1 MATDIVQSLFG
12 VTPEL
17 YQQQQAA
24 AADKRALAIAQLD
37 PMQRAEFNIGRSAY
51 QLAGAL
57 GGTDPE
63 LARISARQALAGQ
76 INFNDPASIERGV
89 RSLQQSGDIQG
100 AMMLMQTS
108 DEARKRQLERAE
120 QAQKALTL
128 RQTQLAQRIAQG
140 AYQPGGE
147 AAFYGKPTGATLMD
161 DESNVMPGAGLT
173 PSSYDISRVAPE
185 LMALGPAGVAQLKL
199 MREAQAGMQ
208 PQTVSVKEGE
218 TLYSVPTTPGGEF
231 KPVVSGGAKPTPFTG
246 ETANAANILY
256 RTTDPQKIFAQYG
269 QAGLDAVA
277 RKAEQLAEGKRPV
290 TNITAPVTISMQK
303 GFGENLTETI
313 TANQKAGRSAA
324 STLSTVDNMKMLLD
338 EGVRTGFGQETLLR
352 LGQAGQLFDPNFN
365 TKGLAGQEAF
375 QAFSTQIVLPQVKQ
389 LGANPTDTDLKFIV
403 TGSAGLAKTV
413 EGNKLLLDTLTLK
426 LQREQDLARFSNQWL
441 ATNSRL
447 VKTDPIE
454 AQAKY
459 NTDFETYTQTSPLY
473 GPAANTLRSRYSAL
487 GGNVRGSPAARQ
499 ATQAGGLTR

>member
-12 VTPEL
+12 VTPDM
-17 YQQQQAA
+17 YQRQQ
-24 AADKRALAIAQLD
+24 DALADERAIKFAGMD
-37 PMQRAEFNIGRSAY
+37 PMQQATYGIFRGAG
-51 QLAGAL
+51 QLGGAL
-57 GGTDPE
+57 GRALGGEDPE
-63 LARISARQALAGQ
+63 LARISARQSIAKQ
-76 INFNDPASIERGV
+76 IDFNDPTSIESGFRA
-89 RSLQQSGDIQG
+89 LQQANDIPG
-100 AMMLMQTS
+100 AMMLMQTA
-108 DEARKRQLERAE
+108 DEARKRQLARTE
-120 QAQKALTL
+120 QAEKTRQLGLT
-128 RQTQLAQRIAQG
+128 TLAERIAAS
-140 AYQPGGE
+140 AYQPAVPQRDDFGNLMTGVE
-147 AAFYGKPTGATLMD
+147 PTPA
-161 DESNVMPGAGLT
+161 SF
-173 PSSYDISRVAPE
+173 DISRVQPQ
-185 LMALGPAGVAQLKL
+185 LMALGAPGIAKLKQLQ
-199 MREAQAGMQ
+199 EAQAMMQ
-208 PQTVSVKEGE
+208 PKTVSIKEGE

-277 RKAEQLAEGKRPV
+277 KKAEQLAEGKRPV

-403 TGSAGLAKTV
+403 SGSAGLAKTV

-447 VKTDPIE
+447 VKTDPID

-459 NTDFETYTQTSPLY
+459 NTDFEAYTQSSPLY